1 MAGELRQTTGRVADA
16 MALLLLVLTLASLSS
31 PSRATAGSV
40 AREVLLLGPTASGP
54 ESLAFDRAGG
64 GPYTGVV
71 DGRILKWSP
80 QRRRWSPFA
89 VPPRAPEGACNGSG
103 FFQPTS
109 ICGRPL
115 GLQFHHATGRLYIAD
130 AFYGLLA
137 VGPEGGVAAQ
147 VAAGAEDRPFRFA
160 NAVDVDQET
169 GAVYFTDSSARFDTT
184 GRLLSYREA
193 SAAPPRVL
201 LRGLA
206 FPNGVALGGGGAFVL
221 VAETTRCRVL
231 RYWLRGRAA
240 GRAEVFA
247 ELPGYPDNIRR
258 RAAEEGGYWVGI
270 NMGRLQKGAEGCPVA
285 ARLGE
290 EGRVLEVV
298 EDCAAVGAVSE
309 VVETRSGELWIGS
322 VVRPYV
328 EVFKKK

>member
-1 MAGELRQTTGRVADA
+1 M
-16 MALLLLVLTLASLSS
+16 
-31 PSRATAGSV
+31 
-40 AREVLLLGPTASGP
+40 TASGP

-89 VPPRAPEGACNGSG
+89 IPPRAPEGACNGSG

-137 VGPEGGVAAQ
+137 V
-147 VAAGAEDRPFRFA
+147 AAGAEDRPFRFA

-169 GAVYFTDSSARFDTT
+169 GAVYFTDSSARFGIRDHALAVLSGDTT

-247 ELPGYPDNIRR
+247 ELPEGDTGWGSTWEGCRKGRRGVRWQRGWGGREGVGGGGGLRR
-258 RAAEEGGYWVGI
+258 R
-270 NMGRLQKGAEGCPVA
+270 
-285 ARLGE
+285 
-290 EGRVLEVV
+290 
-298 EDCAAVGAVSE
+298 GAVSE

>member
-1 MAGELRQTTGRVADA
+1 M
-16 MALLLLVLTLASLSS
+16 
-31 PSRATAGSV
+31 
-40 AREVLLLGPTASGP
+40 
-54 ESLAFDRAGG
+54 DR
-64 GPYTGVV
+64 
-71 DGRILKWSP
+71 DR
-80 QRRRWSPFA
+80 
-89 VPPRAPEGACNGSG
+89 ACNGSG
-103 FFQPTS
+103 FFLPTR

-115 GLQFHHATGRLYIAD
+115 GLQFHRAAGRLYIAD

-137 VGPEGGVAAQ
+137 VGTEGGVAAQ
-147 VAAGAEDRPFRFA
+147 VAAGAEGRPFQFA
-160 NAVDVDQET
+160 NGVDVDQET
-169 GAVYFTDSSARFDTT
+169 GTVYFTDSSARFGIRDHALSVLSGDAT
-184 GRLLSYREA
+184 GRLLSYWEA

-206 FPNGVALGGGGAFVL
+206 FPNGVALGGGGSFLL

-231 RYWLRGRAA
+231 RYWLRGSTA
-240 GRAEVFA
+240 GRVEVFA

-258 RAAEEGGYWVGI
+258 RDAEGGGYWVGI
-270 NMGRLQKGAEGCPVA
+270 NMGRLQRGAEGCPVA

-309 VVETRSGELWIGS
+309 VVETRRGELWVGS

-328 EVFKKK
+328 ELFKKR